1 MEAILDN
8 SFVTF
13 SVPKSTLVN
22 QSFPICLSGFSQG
35 QHVTIRAKTK
45 DGERKIFESYA
56 TFIADID
63 GNIDSSIQ
71 KPISGTYDEV
81 DSMGL
86 FWSMKPEDKRKNS
99 FFIKTKS
106 TPLIYQ
112 LTAEVDGKMVA
123 ETEIERFFVSPTVAK
138 MQVEDSDLIGTLYYP
153 KDSPPIAGVIV
164 LSGSDG
170 GSREDAAA
178 LLAAHGFAA
187 LALPYF
193 GVEDLPK
200 NLMNIPLEYFGRA
213 IHWLQ
218 DQSFISNDRIGV
230 IGLSRGGEL
239 ALLLGTKY
247 PEISAVIAASPSAYH
262 YAGLSNFRPQPYP
275 SWTYHNEPL
284 HYLKSKFDI
293 GSIFRFYKNL
303 ITRQPISNLAGFYK
317 TLKDRTQ
324 TDAASIPVEHIKGSV
339 MLISG
344 GDDQLW
350 PSSLF
355 AETVME
361 RLDDYN
367 HPYSN
372 IHLHYKDAGHFL
384 CFPYVLPNIPPNI
397 MMSPWGGM
405 TITFGGSDKANT
417 KSSLDSWPKILDFLK
432 KNLA

>member
-1 MEAILDN
+1 MEVTIKN
-8 SFVTF
+8 SFPTF
-13 SVPKSTLVN
+13 SVPDSVLVD
-22 QSFPICLSGFSQG
+22 QSFNICLSGLPQG

-56 TFIADID
+56 TFISDTEGKVD
-63 GNIDSSIQ
+63 TNIQ
-71 KPISGTYDEV
+71 KPINGTYDGI

-86 FWSMKPEDKRKNS
+86 FWSMKFEDKRKKA

-106 TPLIYQ
+106 TPLVIQ
-112 LTAEVDGKMVA
+112 LTAEIDGIKVA
-123 ETEIERFFVSPTVAK
+123 ETEIERLFVASNIAK
-138 MQVEDSDLIGTLYYP
+138 IQVEERDLIGVLYYP
-153 KDSPPIAGVIV
+153 KDSSPIAGVIV

-187 LALPYF
+187 LSLPYF

-200 NLMNIPLEYFGRA
+200 DLMNIPLEYFGRA

-218 DQSFISNDRIGV
+218 GQSFISNNRIGV

-247 PEISAVIAASPSAYH
+247 HEIAAVIAASPSAYH
-262 YAGLSNFRPQPYP
+262 YAGLRNFMSQPYP
-275 SWTYHNEPL
+275 SWTYKNEPL
-284 HYLKSKFDI
+284 PYLKSKFDI
-293 GSIFRFYKNL
+293 GGIFRFYKSI
-303 ITRQPISNLAGFYK
+303 ITRQPINNLAGFYK
-317 TLKDRTQ
+317 TLKDHMQ
-324 TDAASIPVEHIKGSV
+324 TDAASIPVENIKGPV

-355 AETVME
+355 AETVMK
-361 RLDDYN
+361 RLAYYN
-367 HPYSN
+367 HPYQN
-372 IHLHYKDAGHFL
+372 IHLYYKEAGHFL
-384 CFPYVLPNIPPNI
+384 CFPYTLPNMPPNI

-405 TITFGGSDKANT
+405 TIPFGGSAKANT
-417 KSSLDSWPKILDFLK
+417 NSSLDSWPKILGFLK
-432 KNLA
+432 QNLA